1 MGHTA
6 SNQVVPDHGF
16 RFIPT
21 YVGHTILDSKDEA
34 IASGSSPH
42 TWGILWSH
50 PSVQFNMR
58 FIPTYVGHTLHV
70 AVQGGLIRFIPTYVG
85 HTSSNKAPMMPVSVH
100 PHIRGAYFPADARK
114 GRFGGSSPHTWGILP
129 YIVFGIGNDRF
140 IPTYV
145 GHTYSQN

>member
-1 MGHTA
+1 MLSVHPHIRGAYCRCLGFLARRIRFIPTYVGHTA

-85 HTSSNKAPMMPVSVH
+85 HTSVYVTKNSVKPVH
-100 PHIRGAYFPADARK
+100 PHIRGAYKRC
-114 GRFGGSSPHTWGILP
+114 GS
-129 YIVFGIGNDRF
+129 
-140 IPTYV
+140 
-145 GHTYSQN
+145 